1 MNTVGIKQLK
11 NELSEWVRRAAA
23 GEEIVVTDRGQVV
36 ARLVPPAAA
45 RTRLPGALEAIVGER
60 GARPSL
66 APEAREGVA
75 PMRFAGSEEILDAL
89 YASRDER

>member
-36 ARLVPPAAA
+36 ARLVPPVTA
-45 RTRLPGALEAIVGER
+45 RTHLPRTLEALVGER
-60 GARPSL
+60 GARSSL
-66 APEAREGVA
+66 PPEAREVVA
-75 PMRFAGSEEILDAL
+75 AVRFHGSDAILDAL